1 MLLTTNLIDNFFN
14 DSFAIRKMNYINY
27 TDDVTH
33 DDDGATIKMK
43 VPGFNKKSIDIS
55 VDSETLTIEGKT
67 DDDSFVKR
75 FSIDNK
81 FDFDSIDAK
90 VVDGLLTLSIPYKA
104 EVKPR
109 KIKVNKC
116 YLSLLIFKVKSG
128 RSLAKYRGRKLT
140 TTPNLNNGM
149 SVI

>member
-1 MLLTTNLIDNFFN
+1 MILTSGLINDFFD
-14 DSFAIRKMNYINY
+14 DSFAIRRMNKINY

-33 DDDGATIKMK
+33 DYDGATIKMK

-109 KIKVNKC
+109 KIKVN
-116 YLSLLIFKVKSG
+116 
-128 RSLAKYRGRKLT
+128 
-140 TTPNLNNGM
+140 
-149 SVI
+149 

>member
-1 MLLTTNLIDNFFN
+1 MLLTQDLLNNFFD
-14 DSFAIRKMNYINY
+14 DSFAIRRMNKINY

-33 DDDGATIKMK
+33 DEDGAKIKLK

-67 DDDSFVKR
+67 EDDSFTKR

-90 VVDGLLTLSIPYKA
+90 VSDGLLTLTLPYKA
-104 EVKPR
+104 EIKPK
-109 KIKVNKC
+109 KIKVN
-116 YLSLLIFKVKSG
+116 
-128 RSLAKYRGRKLT
+128 
-140 TTPNLNNGM
+140 
-149 SVI
+149 

>member
-1 MLLTTNLIDNFFN
+1 MILTQDLLNNFFD
-14 DSFAIRKMNYINY
+14 DSFAIRKMNRINY

-81 FDFDSIDAK
+81 FDFDSIDAT

-109 KIKVNKC
+109 KIKVN
-116 YLSLLIFKVKSG
+116 
-128 RSLAKYRGRKLT
+128 
-140 TTPNLNNGM
+140 
-149 SVI
+149 

>member
-1 MLLTTNLIDNFFN
+1 MLLTTNLIDNFFD

-67 DDDSFVKR
+67 DDDSFTKR
-75 FSIDNK
+75 YSVDNK

-90 VVDGLLTLSIPYKA
+90 VIDGLLTLTLPYKA

-109 KIKVNKC
+109 KIKVN
-116 YLSLLIFKVKSG
+116 
-128 RSLAKYRGRKLT
+128 
-140 TTPNLNNGM
+140 
-149 SVI
+149 

>member
-1 MLLTTNLIDNFFN
+1 MDTLLNTFFD
-14 DSFAIRKMNYINY
+14 DSFAIRKMNYMNY
-27 TDDVTH
+27 TDDVKYN
-33 DDDGATIKMK
+33 DDGATIKMK

-109 KIKVNKC
+109 KIKVN
-116 YLSLLIFKVKSG
+116 
-128 RSLAKYRGRKLT
+128 
-140 TTPNLNNGM
+140 
-149 SVI
+149 

>member
-1 MLLTTNLIDNFFN
+1 MLLTDRLMDNFFD

-33 DDDGATIKMK
+33 DDDGATIKLK
-43 VPGFNKKSIDIS
+43 VPGFNKKSIDVS

-81 FDFDSIDAK
+81 FDFDLIDAK

-109 KIKVNKC
+109 KIKVN
-116 YLSLLIFKVKSG
+116 
-128 RSLAKYRGRKLT
+128 
-140 TTPNLNNGM
+140 
-149 SVI
+149 

>member
-1 MLLTTNLIDNFFN
+1 MILTSGLINDFF
-14 DSFAIRKMNYINY
+14 DDTFAIKRMNEIIKQKEI
-27 TDDVTH
+27 TH
-33 DDDGATIKMK
+33 DDDGATIKLK

-90 VVDGLLTLSIPYKA
+90 VADGLLTLTLPYKA

-109 KIKVNKC
+109 KIKV
-116 YLSLLIFKVKSG
+116 S
-128 RSLAKYRGRKLT
+128 
-140 TTPNLNNGM
+140 
-149 SVI
+149 

>member
-1 MLLTTNLIDNFFN
+1 MLLTTSLLNDFFD
-14 DSFAIRKMNYINY
+14 DSFAIRKMNKINY

-33 DDDGATIKMK
+33 DDDGATVKLK

-67 DDDSFVKR
+67 DDDSFTKKYAV
-75 FSIDNK
+75 DNK

-90 VVDGLLTLSIPYKA
+90 VVDGLLTLSLPYKA

-109 KIKVNKC
+109 KIKIN
-116 YLSLLIFKVKSG
+116 
-128 RSLAKYRGRKLT
+128 
-140 TTPNLNNGM
+140 
-149 SVI
+149 

>member
-1 MLLTTNLIDNFFN
+1 MILTSGLINDFFD
-14 DSFAIRKMNYINY
+14 DSFAIRKMNRINY

-81 FDFDSIDAK
+81 FDFDSIDAN
-90 VVDGLLTLSIPYKA
+90 VIDGLLTLTLPYKA

-109 KIKVNKC
+109 KIKV
-116 YLSLLIFKVKSG
+116 S
-128 RSLAKYRGRKLT
+128 
-140 TTPNLNNGM
+140 
-149 SVI
+149 

>member
-1 MLLTTNLIDNFFN
+1 MLLTQNLIDNFFD
-14 DSFAIRKMNYINY
+14 DSFAIRRMNKINY

-33 DDDGATIKMK
+33 DDDGATIKLK

-67 DDDSFVKR
+67 GDDSFVKR

-104 EVKPR
+104 EVKPPITLR
-109 KIKVNKC
+109 I
-116 YLSLLIFKVKSG
+116 
-128 RSLAKYRGRKLT
+128 
-140 TTPNLNNGM
+140 
-149 SVI
+149 